1 MVGKLGRVCV
11 PIFRPIAIGVVV
23 SLGASYAL
31 HDVEGL
37 PWELLSIIDFSVF
50 GFTVAWSWVIFGLA
64 AIIAW
69 ALQKAL
75 QD

>member
-1 MVGKLGRVCV
+1 MS
-11 PIFRPIAIGVVV
+11 IFRPIAIGAVV
-23 SLGASYAL
+23 SLGASYLL
-31 HDVEGL
+31 HDLDGL
-37 PWELLSIIDFSVF
+37 PWDLLSIISLTVSGVTVF
-50 GFTVAWSWVIFGLA
+50 WSWVIFSLA